1 LISRIIFCVMLGVMG
16 LIGLLPEPP
25 VQKTLKQKAK
35 EKSVGAVCM
44 KKKKQTLQV
53 KQLCK
58 RWEIQTNG

>member
-1 LISRIIFCVMLGVMG
+1 MLGVMG